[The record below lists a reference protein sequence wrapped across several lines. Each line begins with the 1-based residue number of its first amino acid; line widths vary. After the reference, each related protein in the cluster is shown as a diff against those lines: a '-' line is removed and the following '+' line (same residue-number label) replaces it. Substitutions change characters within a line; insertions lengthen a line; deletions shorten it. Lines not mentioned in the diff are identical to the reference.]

1 MKLKEEVVADAKI
14 VMVVFIVL
22 ALALTGYTVITYG
35 LGRLNVKTD
44 PVEYEKQ
51 GSSYTGDSGYT
62 SEAAPI
68 VDNSIKPPR
77 LTTSTQRIAKW
88 MHPTLVYIS
97 VIIVVVLFFGGII
110 IAFIAKNS

>member
-1 MKLKEEVVADAKI
+1 MKIKEEVIADAKI

-35 LGRLNVKTD
+35 LGRLNVKTT
-44 PVEYEKQ
+44 PVEYEKS
-51 GSSYTGDSGYT
+51 GSSFTGGSGYT
-62 SEAAPI
+62 SEEAPV

-77 LTTSTQRIAKW
+77 LSGEQNIAKW
-88 MHPTLVYIS
+88 MHPALVYIS
-97 VIIVVVLFFGGII
+97 VIIVIVLFFGGII

>member
-1 MKLKEEVVADAKI
+1 MKLKEEVIADAKI

-22 ALALTGYTVITYG
+22 ALALSGYTVITYG

-44 PVEYEKQ
+44 PVKYEKQ
-51 GSSYTGDSGYT
+51 GSSFTGDSGYT

-77 LTTSTQRIAKW
+77 LSGDQSIAKW

-110 IAFIAKNS
+110 VAFIAKNS

>member
-22 ALALTGYTVITYG
+22 ALALTSYSVITYG

-44 PVEYEKQ
+44 PVKYEKQ
-51 GSSYTGDSGYT
+51 GSSYTGGSGYT

-68 VDNSIKPPR
+68 VDNSIKAPR
-77 LTTSTQRIAKW
+77 IRIEQRIAKW
-88 MHPTLVYIS
+88 MHPTLVYIT
-97 VIIVVVLFFGGII
+97 VIIVVVLFFGGIVV
-110 IAFIAKNS
+110 AFIAKNS

>member
-14 VMVVFIVL
+14 VMIVFIVL

-35 LGRLNVKTD
+35 LGKLNVKTD
-44 PVEYEKQ
+44 PVKYEKPK
-51 GSSYTGDSGYT
+51 SSYTGGSGYV
-62 SEAAPI
+62 SEDAPV

-77 LTTSTQRIAKW
+77 ISGEQSIAKW